1 MADLEVE
8 NTLREIRERVLA
20 GSRRGVPATT
30 TTNGATAAP
39 ASTNGVEMAAVNGH
53 AGAASEALARMD
65 ANLATTA
72 RAWSRLPP
80 LLSYRRGAAARFELW
95 FKRLVKRALHWFTWE
110 QVNFNSAVH
119 HALGDARA
127 ALAAQDEAL
136 SRARAEL
143 RAELAVELRALRAEA
158 ESDRARAAELQ
169 ARLARTEAQVAEA
182 QTRFES
188 GGAQLRHAFAAGLE
202 RLADSQR
209 AATAALREE
218 LRGELR
224 EELRG
229 ELREELRG
237 ELDARA
243 EELRAE
249 TATRAEELRA
259 ETNTRAEELRAE
271 TNARAE
277 ELRAETNART
287 EALHAETN
295 ARAEE
300 LHAELRARADALLEE
315 QRVCFK
321 QLSLEAGE
329 TAVMHD
335 RARRQLEARL
345 EALEDRQGKG

>member
-8 NTLREIRERVLA
+8 NTLREIRERVLVDA
-20 GSRRGVPATT
+20 RRRAPAV
-30 TTNGATAAP
+30 TTNGASAATAA
-39 ASTNGVEMAAVNGH
+39 TNGAEAPAANGH

-65 ANLATTA
+65 ANLATTG

-80 LLSYRRGAAARFELW
+80 LLSYRSGAAARFELW
-95 FKRLVKRALHWFTWE
+95 VKRLVKRAAHWFTWE

-136 SRARAEL
+136 ARARAEL
-143 RAELAVELRALRAEA
+143 REELRTELAGGLRSLRAEA
-158 ESDRARAAELQ
+158 EADRARAAELQ
-169 ARLARTEAQVAEA
+169 ARLARAEAQVVEA
-182 QTRFES
+182 QSRFES
-188 GGAQLRHAFAAGLE
+188 GGAQLRQAFAAGLE
-202 RLADSQR
+202 RLAESQR

-218 LRGELR
+218 LHEELRGKLR

-229 ELREELRG
+229 ELGGELRG
-237 ELDARA
+237 ELRSELDARVEA
-243 EELRAE
+243 
-249 TATRAEELRA
+249 
-259 ETNTRAEELRAE
+259 LRAE
-271 TNARAE
+271 TNAH
-277 ELRAETNART
+277 T

-300 LHAELRARADALLEE
+300 LHAELRERADALLEE

-329 TAVMHD
+329 LAVMHD
-335 RARRQLEARL
+335 RARRKIEARL
-345 EALEDRQGKG
+345 EALEEKGSQESGVRSRKAPLGGG